1 MEEKAVAGSPSRDSA
16 RASRSLTSGKIV
28 PSFLVAI
35 AGRFGAGIL
44 FGFLAQEVVMTD
56 SAAVESAARPLPTS
70 SGTETL
76 RNFVGRR
83 WVDSRAREHLDVH
96 NPATGEVIARTPLST
111 AEDLDA
117 AVAAA
122 KGAFPAW
129 RDTPP
134 VIRARAMFRFKNVL
148 EEDFE
153 ELARIVTTEHGKTL
167 EESRGS
173 VRRGIECVEAACGTP
188 SLAMGYGL
196 ENIAAGIDCQVIRQ
210 PIGVCAAIGPFNF
223 PAMVPLWFLPF
234 AVATGN
240 TFIVKPSEQVPL
252 SQKRIFELLER
263 CDLPPGVVNLVNGG
277 REAVEAICDHP
288 DIRAVSF
295 VGSTPVARAVYQRAT
310 HAGKRV
316 QALGGAKNFV
326 VVMPDADLDR
336 SIPAIA
342 ESFYG
347 CAGERCLAGSV
358 LVPVGDAHRPA
369 RDRMVDAAKSL
380 KIGDGAQPG
389 VAMGPVISARHRER
403 VVGYIEKGVAEGAE
417 LLLDGRGVRVP
428 GRERGF
434 FLGPT
439 IFDGVTPT
447 MSIGREEIF
456 GPVASITPVRTLEEA
471 IAVMHA
477 HPNANATSIF
487 TSSGKAA
494 REFARLAS
502 ASMVG
507 VNIGVAAPMAHFPF
521 GGAKDSFFG
530 DLKVHGRD
538 TFEFYTD
545 KKVVISRWF

>member
-1 MEEKAVAGSPSRDSA
+1 MTESAVVSEKTQAA
-16 RASRSLTSGKIV
+16 RAGV
-28 PSFLVAI
+28 
-35 AGRFGAGIL
+35 
-44 FGFLAQEVVMTD
+44 
-56 SAAVESAARPLPTS
+56 
-70 SGTETL
+70 ETL
-76 RNFVGRR
+76 RNYIGGR
-83 WVDSRAREHLDVH
+83 WIESRTREFLDVY
-96 NPATGEVIARTPLST
+96 NPACGEVIAKTPLST
-111 AEDLDA
+111 GEDVDT

-122 KGAFPAW
+122 KKAFPAW

-134 VIRARAMFRFKNVL
+134 VTRVRALFKFKSLL
-148 EEDFE
+148 EEHFE

-167 EESRGS
+167 DESRGS
-173 VRRGIECVEAACGTP
+173 VRRGIECVEVACGTP
-188 SLAMGYGL
+188 SLMMGYGL
-196 ENIAAGIDCQVIRQ
+196 ENIASGIDCNVIKQ
-210 PIGVCAAIGPFNF
+210 PMGVCAAIAPFNF

-240 TFIVKPSEQVPL
+240 CIIVKPSEQVPL
-252 SQKRIFELLER
+252 SMTRMFQLLEK
-263 CDLPPGVVNLVNGG
+263 CDLPPGVVSLVNGS
-277 REAVEAICDHP
+277 RAVVEAICDHP

-316 QALGGAKNFV
+316 QALGGAKNFI
-326 VVMPDADLDR
+326 VVMPDADFDR
-336 SIPAIA
+336 SIGVIT

-358 LVPVGDAHRPA
+358 LVPVGEAHKEA
-369 RDRMVDAAKSL
+369 RERIVSSAGAL
-380 KIGDGAQPG
+380 RVGDGAEPG
-389 VAMGPVISARHRER
+389 VAMGPVIRAQHRDK
-403 VVGYIEKGVAEGAE
+403 VLSYIEKGVAEGAK
-417 LLLDGRGVRVP
+417 LLLDGRNLKVP
-428 GRERGF
+428 EREKGF

-439 IFDGVTPT
+439 VFDEVSPSMT
-447 MSIGREEIF
+447 IGRDEIF
-456 GPVASITPVRTLEEA
+456 GPVASITPVKTLEEA

-507 VNIGVAAPMAHFPF
+507 VNIGVAAPMAYFPF

-538 TFEFYTD
+538 TYEFYTD